1 MSKKEL
7 PSNKIIDDKLKSLII
22 DWSVRLKNAQVGHY
36 KCSERLYL
44 LANVT
49 GFLLILTTT
58 LVTALLFFDTTGPN
72 EEQWQILLFILSVS
86 SAGLASIV
94 SFVRFAERAELHRSA
109 ASRYGKL
116 RRQLEF
122 LDTYR
127 NTQQDTQVKEKLKLL
142 RIEWEYV
149 SSDAPLTPKSAIP
162 TEIYDKEKDS

>member
-1 MSKKEL
+1 MPDDEISPL
-7 PSNKIIDDKLKSLII
+7 NLTIDEKLNPLID
-22 DWSVRLKNAQVGHY
+22 DWSVRLKNAQIGHY

-44 LANVT
+44 FANVT

-58 LVTALLFFDTTGPN
+58 LVTALLFFDTDGPN
-72 EEQWQILLFILSVS
+72 KDQWQLLLFTLSVT
-86 SAGLASIV
+86 SAALASIV

-122 LDTYR
+122 LNTYR
-127 NTQQDTQVKEKLKLL
+127 DKQQDSQVKEKLKLL

-162 TEIYDKEKDS
+162 TEHNNDK

>member
-1 MSKKEL
+1 VNNEQIEQGGNLNDLIKDWKK
-7 PSNKIIDDKLKSLII
+7 
-22 DWSVRLKNAQVGHY
+22 RLHNAQIGHY
-36 KCSERLYL
+36 KCSEKLYDY
-44 LANVT
+44 ANVT

-58 LVTALLFFDTTGPN
+58 TVTALLFFDTKGPN
-72 EEQWQILLFILSVS
+72 HNSWLLIQFILSVL

-122 LDTYR
+122 LDIYR
-127 NTQQDTQVKEKLKLL
+127 KPENMSSIKDKLKLL

-149 SSDAPLTPKSAIP
+149 SEDAPLTPKSAIP
-162 TEIYDKEKDS
+162 TE

>member
-1 MSKKEL
+1 MPDNEVSP
-7 PSNKIIDDKLKSLII
+7 PSLTIDDKLNPLID
-22 DWSVRLKNAQVGHY
+22 DWSVRLKNAQIGHY

-58 LVTALLFFDTTGPN
+58 LVTALLFFDTNGPN
-72 EEQWQILLFILSVS
+72 EDKWQLLLFILSVT
-86 SAGLASIV
+86 SAALASIV

-122 LDTYR
+122 LNTYR
-127 NTQQDTQVKEKLKLL
+127 NTQQDSQVKEKLKLL

-162 TEIYDKEKDS
+162 TEHHDKK

>member
-1 MSKKEL
+1 M
-7 PSNKIIDDKLKSLII
+7 N
-22 DWSVRLKNAQVGHY
+22 NAQIGHY
-36 KCSERLYL
+36 KCSENLYF
-44 LANVT
+44 LANLT

-72 EEQWQILLFILSVS
+72 EDYWNLLLFILSVL
-86 SAGLASIV
+86 SAGLAAIV

-122 LDTYR
+122 LDAYR
-127 NTQQDTQVKEKLKLL
+127 ETQEDKKIKEKIKLL

-149 SSDAPLTPKSAIP
+149 SADAPLTPKSAIP
-162 TEIYDKEKDS
+162 DENSHNKTE